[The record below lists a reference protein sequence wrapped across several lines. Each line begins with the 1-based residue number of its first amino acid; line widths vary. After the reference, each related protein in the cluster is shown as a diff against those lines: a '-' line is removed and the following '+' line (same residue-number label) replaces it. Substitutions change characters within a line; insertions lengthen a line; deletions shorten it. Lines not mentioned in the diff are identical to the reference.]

1 MNKMARLKIVNDN
14 IYNDE
19 FLSFDEMIDIITELS
34 FSQGFYGR
42 LLRDINELDDETLNE
57 VKNLWENKKFTNNVD
72 FIMWL
77 ENGE

>member
-1 MNKMARLKIVNDN
+1 
-14 IYNDE
+14 
-19 FLSFDEMIDIITELS
+19 MIDIITELS

-42 LLRDINELDDETLNE
+42 LLRDINELDDEKLDE
-57 VKNLWENKKFTNNVD
+57 VKTIWENKKFTDNID

>member
-1 MNKMARLKIVNDN
+1 MARLRIVNN
-14 IYNDE
+14 NVYNDE
-19 FLSFDEMIDIITELS
+19 FLTFDEMIDIITELS

-42 LLRDINELDDETLNE
+42 LLRDLNELDDETLNE
-57 VKNLWENKKFTNNVD
+57 VKNLWENKKFTDNID

>member
-1 MNKMARLKIVNDN
+1 MARIRIVNN
-14 IYNDE
+14 NVYNDE
-19 FLSFDEMIDIITELS
+19 FLTFDEMIDIIIELS

-42 LLRDINELDDETLNE
+42 LLRDINELDDETLDE
-57 VKNLWENKKFTNNVD
+57 VKTIWENKKFTDNID

>member
-1 MNKMARLKIVNDN
+1 MARIRIVNGNVYD
-14 IYNDE
+14 DE
-19 FLSFDEMIDIITELS
+19 FLTFDEMIDIITELS

-42 LLRDINELDDETLNE
+42 LLRDINELDDEKLDE
-57 VKNLWENKKFTNNVD
+57 VKTIWENKKFTDNID

>member
-1 MNKMARLKIVNDN
+1 MNKMARLRIVNDN

-57 VKNLWENKKFTNNVD
+57 VKNLWENKKFTDNID

>member
-1 MNKMARLKIVNDN
+1 MARIRIVNGNVYD
-14 IYNDE
+14 DE
-19 FLSFDEMIDIITELS
+19 FLTFDEMIDIITELS

-42 LLRDINELDDETLNE
+42 LLRDINELDDEKLDE
-57 VKNLWENKKFTNNVD
+57 VKTIWENKKFADNID

>member
-1 MNKMARLKIVNDN
+1 MARLKIVNDN

-77 ENGE
+77 DNGE

>member
-1 MNKMARLKIVNDN
+1 MARIRIVNNNVYD
-14 IYNDE
+14 DE
-19 FLSFDEMIDIITELS
+19 FLTFDEMIDIITELS

-42 LLRDINELDDETLNE
+42 LLRDINELDDETLDE
-57 VKNLWENKKFTNNVD
+57 VKTIWENKKFTDNID

>member
-1 MNKMARLKIVNDN
+1 MARLKIVNDN

>member
-1 MNKMARLKIVNDN
+1 MARLRIVNNN

-19 FLSFDEMIDIITELS
+19 FLTFDEMIDIITELS

-42 LLRDINELDDETLNE
+42 LLRDLNELDDETLNE
-57 VKNLWENKKFTNNVD
+57 VKILWESKKFTDNID

-77 ENGE
+77 ESGE

>member
-1 MNKMARLKIVNDN
+1 M
-14 IYNDE
+14 
-19 FLSFDEMIDIITELS
+19 SFDECIDIITELS

-42 LLRDINELDDETLNE
+42 LLRDINNLDDDTLKE
-57 VKNLWENKKFTNNVD
+57 LKNVWEEKQFKSNID

>member
-1 MNKMARLKIVNDN
+1 MARIRIVNNNVYD
-14 IYNDE
+14 DE
-19 FLSFDEMIDIITELS
+19 FLTFDEMIDIITELS

-42 LLRDINELDDETLNE
+42 LLRDINELDDEKLDE
-57 VKNLWENKKFTNNVD
+57 VKTIWESKKFTDNID

>member
-1 MNKMARLKIVNDN
+1 MARLRIVNDN

-19 FLSFDEMIDIITELS
+19 FLTFDEMIDIITELS

-57 VKNLWENKKFTNNVD
+57 VKNLWESKKFTDNLD
-72 FIMWL
+72 FILWL

>member
-1 MNKMARLKIVNDN
+1 MARLRIVNDN

-42 LLRDINELDDETLNE
+42 LLRDINELDDKTLNE
-57 VKNLWENKKFTNNVD
+57 VKNLWENKKFTNNID

>member
-1 MNKMARLKIVNDN
+1 MARIRIVNGN
-14 IYNDE
+14 VYNDE
-19 FLSFDEMIDIITELS
+19 FLTFDEMIDIITELS

-57 VKNLWENKKFTNNVD
+57 VVELWESKKFTDNID

>member
-1 MNKMARLKIVNDN
+1 MARIRIVNN
-14 IYNDE
+14 NVYNDE
-19 FLSFDEMIDIITELS
+19 FLTFDEMIDIITELS

-57 VKNLWENKKFTNNVD
+57 VAEKWESKKFTDNID

>member
-1 MNKMARLKIVNDN
+1 MARLRIVNNN

-19 FLSFDEMIDIITELS
+19 FLTFDEMIDIITELS

-57 VKNLWENKKFTNNVD
+57 VKNLWENKKFTDNLD
-72 FIMWL
+72 FILWL

>member
-1 MNKMARLKIVNDN
+1 MAKLRIVNGNLYD
-14 IYNDE
+14 DD
-19 FLSFDEMIDIITELS
+19 FMSFDECIDIITELS

-42 LLRDINELDDETLNE
+42 LLRDINNLDDDTLKE
-57 VKNLWENKKFTNNVD
+57 LKNVWEEKQFKSNID

>member
-1 MNKMARLKIVNDN
+1 MARLRIVNDN

>member
-1 MNKMARLKIVNDN
+1 MARIRIVNGN
-14 IYNDE
+14 VYNDE
-19 FLSFDEMIDIITELS
+19 FLTFDEMIDIITELS

-42 LLRDINELDDETLNE
+42 LLRDINELDDEKLDE
-57 VKNLWENKKFTNNVD
+57 VKTIWENKKFTDNID

>member
-1 MNKMARLKIVNDN
+1 MARLRIVNDN

-57 VKNLWENKKFTNNVD
+57 VKNLWENKKFTDNID

>member
-1 MNKMARLKIVNDN
+1 MARLRIVNNN

-19 FLSFDEMIDIITELS
+19 FLTFDEMIDIITELS

-57 VKNLWENKKFTNNVD
+57 VKNLWESKKFTDNID
-72 FIMWL
+72 FIMFL
-77 ENGE
+77 ESGE

>member
-1 MNKMARLKIVNDN
+1 MARLRIVNDN

-42 LLRDINELDDETLNE
+42 LLRDINELDDKTLNE